1 MGTPCSP
8 GRDFM
13 DIYLPIA
20 EMSVNFFLIFGLGLA
35 AGYLS
40 GLFGVGGGFIMT
52 PLLILIGI
60 PPAVA
65 VGTQAVQ
72 ILASSFSSAL
82 NHLRRGTL
90 DLRIGMVLVA
100 GGLIGSAFGVW
111 LFALLREI
119 GQIDA
124 VISVGYVLL
133 LGTIGALMAT
143 ESVRSF
149 LQIRRGPAR
158 RRLRRHHWLHR
169 LPLKMRFPTS
179 RLYIS
184 VLTPLLVGLGG
195 GMLSAIL
202 GIGGG
207 FVLVPAMIY
216 LIGMPTT
223 VVLGTS
229 HLQITCVAA
238 LTALLHA
245 YANRTVDI
253 MLALLMILG
262 GVVGAQFGTR
272 AAGRL
277 RAEHLRAL
285 FATLLLGV
293 GAKLLYDL
301 VAPPVDLYSI
311 VTIRSES

>member
-1 MGTPCSP
+1 MGAPSSP
-8 GRDFM
+8 DRAFM
-13 DIYLPIA
+13 DIYLPVA
-20 EMSVNFFLIFGLGLA
+20 EMSVSFFLILGLGLA
-35 AGYLS
+35 VGYLS

-90 DLRIGMVLVA
+90 DLRMGFVLVA
-100 GGLIGSAFGVW
+100 GGLAGSALGVW
-111 LFALLREI
+111 LFRLLREI

-124 VISVGYVLL
+124 VISVGYVLF
-133 LGTIGALMAT
+133 LGSVGVLMAT
-143 ESVRSF
+143 ESVRGF
-149 LQIRRGPAR
+149 LRIRRGPAR
-158 RRLRRHHWLHR
+158 RRLHRHHWLHG

-184 VLTPLLVGLGG
+184 MLTPLLVGVGG
-195 GMLSAIL
+195 GVLSAIL

-216 LIGMPTT
+216 LIGMPTA
-223 VVLGTS
+223 VVIGTS
-229 HLQITCVAA
+229 HFQITFVAA

-245 YANRTVDI
+245 YANRSVDI
-253 MLALLMILG
+253 VLGMLMILG

-277 RAEHLRAL
+277 RPEQVRAL
-285 FATLLLGV
+285 FAALLLAV

-301 VAPPVDLYSI
+301 VAPPADPYGI
-311 VTIRSES
+311 VTIRNES

>member
-1 MGTPCSP
+1 MGTPSSP
-8 GRDFM
+8 DRAFM
-13 DIYLPIA
+13 DIYLPVA
-20 EMSVNFFLIFGLGLA
+20 EMSVNFFLILGLGLA
-35 AGYLS
+35 VGYLS

-90 DLRIGMVLVA
+90 DLRMGFVLVG
-100 GGLIGSAFGVW
+100 GGLAGSALGVW
-111 LFALLREI
+111 LFRLLREI

-124 VISVGYVLL
+124 VISVGYVLF
-133 LGTIGALMAT
+133 LGSVGGLMAT
-143 ESVRSF
+143 ESVRGF
-149 LQIRRGPAR
+149 LQIRRGPV
-158 RRLRRHHWLHR
+158 RLRLHRHHWLHG
-169 LPLKMRFPTS
+169 LPLRMRFPTS

-184 VLTPLLVGLGG
+184 AVTPVLVGIGG
-195 GMLSAIL
+195 GILSAIL

-216 LIGMPTT
+216 LIGMPTA
-223 VVLGTS
+223 VVIGTS
-229 HLQITCVAA
+229 HVQITFVAA
-238 LTALLHA
+238 LTTLLHA

-253 MLALLMILG
+253 VLGILMILG

-277 RAEHLRAL
+277 PPAQLRAL
-285 FATLLLGV
+285 FAALLLLV

-301 VAPPVDLYSI
+301 VAPPADPYGI
-311 VTIRSES
+311 VTIRNES